1 MITVK
6 AAIDEESK
14 LDAIIPKTIP
24 AIDTP
29 IDKTPKK
36 FKTVGKECC
45 MFFLANQ
52 YTKNLAVI
60 TTNNIANTISMTIS
74 KTPPMS

>member
-24 AIDTP
+24 LAINSIITVSFKKV
-29 IDKTPKK
+29 DKYDLV
-36 FKTVGKECC
+36 FS
-45 MFFLANQ
+45 ND
-52 YTKNLAVI
+52 I
-60 TTNNIANTISMTIS
+60 
-74 KTPPMS
+74 